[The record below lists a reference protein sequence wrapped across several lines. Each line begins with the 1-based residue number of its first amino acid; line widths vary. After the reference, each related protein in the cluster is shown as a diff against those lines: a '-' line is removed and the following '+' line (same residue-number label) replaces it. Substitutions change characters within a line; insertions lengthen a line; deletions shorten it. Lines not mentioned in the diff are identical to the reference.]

1 MSFVFTRVDDRAI
14 HGQTVTTW
22 SKIFQNNGI
31 LLVDDEISN
40 DPTMRQIYKNAAVG
54 MKVYIYTVEQAL
66 IKAKQ
71 ASESERNYIL
81 IARSPI
87 VFEKL
92 EKGDVYK
99 RQTYMRMDMAE
110 LGSLNSTYDLVYSS
124 LAFHYAEDFPAL
136 VHDIYKLLRPGG
148 ILLFSQEH
156 PIITATYD
164 GKGHYNHDEHG
175 DRCV

>member
-14 HGQTVTTW
+14 HGQTVTMW

-40 DPTMRQIYKNAAVG
+40 DSTMRQIYKNAAVG
-54 MKVYIYTVEQAL
+54 MKVFIYTVEQAL

-92 EKGDVYK
+92 EKGGVNVGNK
-99 RQTYMRMDMAE
+99 IT
-110 LGSLNSTYDLVYSS
+110 LGPV
-124 LAFHYAEDFPAL
+124 
-136 VHDIYKLLRPGG
+136 
-148 ILLFSQEH
+148 SQEEGRTLLAQF
-156 PIITATYD
+156 TALNDEEIQACEYLSEK
-164 GKGHYNHDEHG
+164 GKEIVFQNIPSTQAVDWKSVHHK
-175 DRCV
+175 

>member
-14 HGQTVTTW
+14 HGQTVTMW

-54 MKVYIYTVEQAL
+54 MKVFIYTVEQAL

-92 EKGDVYK
+92 EKGGVNVGNK
-99 RQTYMRMDMAE
+99 IT
-110 LGSLNSTYDLVYSS
+110 LGPV
-124 LAFHYAEDFPAL
+124 
-136 VHDIYKLLRPGG
+136 
-148 ILLFSQEH
+148 SQ
-156 PIITATYD
+156 
-164 GKGHYNHDEHG
+164 
-175 DRCV
+175 